1 MDLSPAERLAHSTV
15 RIECDMLGG
24 GTGTGT
30 GFFYNLGQKGDQ
42 RAPVIVTNK
51 HVVAGS
57 VKGRFLLTLRNEKND
72 PDIGNTKSFEL
83 DNFETRWIPHPDD
96 NVDLCVMPIAPLI
109 QEAEATNTLFY
120 YVMLDKQLIPTADDL
135 KDMLGLESIVMVG
148 YPNGLWDEVN
158 NLPIFR
164 KGVLASDYK
173 RDWNGRK
180 EFLIDAACFPG
191 SSGSPVL
198 LFEVGMY
205 QTRDALLTGSRIKL
219 LGILYAG
226 PQHTVQGDVQIV
238 PVATQQKA
246 VTVAAIPNNLGFIIK
261 SEKLLAFEYLLRGCG
276 GKRQDGYGFFTYASS
291 S

>member
-1 MDLSPAERLAHSTV
+1 MDLNPVERLAHSTV

-30 GFFYNLGQKGDQ
+30 GFFYSLGEKGDQ
-42 RAPVIVTNK
+42 YLPVIVTNK

-57 VKGRFLLTLRNEKND
+57 VKGRFLLTLRNEKDD
-72 PDIGNTKSFEL
+72 PDIGNTKFFEL
-83 DNFETRWIPHPDD
+83 DNFQTQWIPHPDD

-109 QEAEATNTLFY
+109 RKTGTKNTLFY
-120 YVMLDKQLIPTADDL
+120 LSLYKQLIPTADDL

-173 RDWNGRK
+173 RDWNGRE

-198 LFEVGMY
+198 LFE
-205 QTRDALLTGSRIKL
+205 AGSRIKL

-226 PQHTVQGDVQIV
+226 PQHTVQGDVQVV

-246 VTVAAIPNNLGFIIK
+246 V
-261 SEKLLAFEYLLRGCG
+261 G
-276 GKRQDGYGFFTYASS
+276 GYRYPE
-291 S
+291 